1 MDNNIRLMIVDDH
14 VIMRE
19 GLKQIFSLDDRLMV
33 VAEAG
38 NGTQVM
44 EGLRNEDVDLLLL
57 DMSMPGLCGEELI
70 TRILLQY
77 PGLPILILTMY
88 SEPQIARRALKCGAL
103 GYITKDNDPEA
114 LLAAIHR
121 VARGERFI
129 DHVLAEQIVFYE
141 YTQAGEVL
149 HERLTSREMQ
159 IMLML
164 SRGDGVNDIAKT
176 LAISNKTVSTHKS
189 RLMEKMMFTTN
200 ADIVKYAISHRLIS

>member
-38 NGTQVM
+38 NSTQVM

>member
-1 MDNNIRLMIVDDH
+1 MDNNIRLMVVDDH

-19 GLKQIFSLDDRLMV
+19 GLKQIFSLDERLVV

-44 EGLRNEDVDLLLL
+44 EGLRSEQVDLLLL
-57 DMSMPGLCGEELI
+57 DMSMPGLCGEDLI
-70 TRILLQY
+70 TRIHLQY
-77 PGLPILILTMY
+77 PKLPILILTMY
-88 SEPQIARRALKCGAL
+88 SEPQIARRVLKCGAL
-103 GYITKDNDPEA
+103 GYITKDNDPET

-121 VARGERFI
+121 VARRQRFI
-129 DHVLAEQIVFYE
+129 DHVLAEQIVFDE

-149 HERLTSREMQ
+149 HERLTAREMQ

-164 SRGDGVNDIAKT
+164 ARGEGVNHIAEA

-189 RLMEKMMFTTN
+189 RLMDKMMFTTN
-200 ADIVKYAISHRLIS
+200 ADIVKYAISHRLIA

>member
-38 NGTQVM
+38 NAAQVV

-70 TRILLQY
+70 TRIHLQY

-88 SEPQIARRALKCGAL
+88 SEPQIARRALKSGAL

-149 HERLTSREMQ
+149 HDRLTSREMQ

-164 SRGDGVNDIAKT
+164 ARGDGVNDIAKA

-189 RLMEKMMFTTN
+189 RLMEKMMFSTN
-200 ADIVKYAISHRLIS
+200 ADIVKYAISHQLIS

>member
-1 MDNNIRLMIVDDH
+1 MDNNIRLMVVDDH

-19 GLKQIFSLDDRLMV
+19 GLKQIFSLDERLVV

-44 EGLRNEDVDLLLL
+44 EGLRSEQVDLLLL
-57 DMSMPGLCGEELI
+57 DMSMPGLCGEDLI
-70 TRILLQY
+70 TRIHLQH
-77 PGLPILILTMY
+77 PKLPILILTMF
-88 SEPQIARRALKCGAL
+88 SELQIARRVLKCGAL
-103 GYITKDNDPEA
+103 GYITKDNDPET

-121 VARGERFI
+121 VARGQRFI
-129 DHVLAEQIVFYE
+129 DHVLAEQIVFDE

-149 HERLTSREMQ
+149 HERLTAREMQ

-164 SRGDGVNDIAKT
+164 ARGEGVNHIAET

-189 RLMEKMMFTTN
+189 RLMDKMMFTTN
-200 ADIVKYAISHRLIS
+200 ADIVKYAISHRLIA